1 MNTFSVSSVRVSE
14 TREEWRSQLAR
25 VGGRRKN
32 VRQLNLLVDFF
43 SNVPTFWNTCM
54 VSATARSHS
63 ALVLP
68 VPGSSE
74 PQSDDSARSRAF
86 HFPYPTAYRIQLDL
100 MSALFDTIEQGKAG
114 VFESPTGTGKTLSLL
129 CSALTWLEMNRQR
142 HILGVRASTETKET
156 ATGGEDDSEPD
167 WVLAHEEARQRESLA
182 LYENE
187 LRERLDRAR
196 LCLPG
201 TGAAQQDV
209 RPSRGPKRARV
220 DTGSSDITD
229 DDEFL
234 VDDYSERPKPNVSKR
249 QVGSDMNLSDEVRA
263 MMQAYE
269 EQGFAGGQCG
279 GMAPENTPETRP
291 KIFYASRTHSQLAQL
306 INEVKRT
313 PFGKAREPVR
323 SISLGSRKHMCLHA
337 DVRLVGATSG
347 TDAMNERCL
356 ELIQNKKG
364 QRCPFLPP
372 HDAMGQVTMD
382 RYRDHALAQVH
393 DIEELVQLGKDLRIC
408 PYFGTRYSARNA
420 ELVTLP
426 YNLLLQHDARE
437 ALQLSLEESILL
449 IDEAHNLIDTILA
462 TYTTELTQAHIDE
475 ATAQVDVYLQRFSMR
490 LKGVNEEHIRILQV
504 ILHAMQS
511 FCAEICKNKQHMWQ
525 RDTSLTLPAFM
536 AHLGGSVDQINVCIL
551 GSRSQPRQE
560 WIADVIA
567 RTFRALAQRHT
578 YCSKDWW
585 ICQQS
590 VGTCSDKRESKYLE
604 TCDTP
609 FMYDTCHALARG
621 FSACPLQ

>member
-1 MNTFSVSSVRVSE
+1 
-14 TREEWRSQLAR
+14 
-25 VGGRRKN
+25 
-32 VRQLNLLVDFF
+32 
-43 SNVPTFWNTCM
+43 
-54 VSATARSHS
+54 
-63 ALVLP
+63 
-68 VPGSSE
+68 
-74 PQSDDSARSRAF
+74 
-86 HFPYPTAYRIQLDL
+86 
-100 MSALFDTIEQGKAG
+100 
-114 VFESPTGTGKTLSLL
+114 
-129 CSALTWLEMNRQR
+129 
-142 HILGVRASTETKET
+142 
-156 ATGGEDDSEPD
+156 
-167 WVLAHEEARQRESLA
+167 
-182 LYENE
+182 
-187 LRERLDRAR
+187 
-196 LCLPG
+196 
-201 TGAAQQDV
+201 
-209 RPSRGPKRARV
+209 
-220 DTGSSDITD
+220 
-229 DDEFL
+229 
-234 VDDYSERPKPNVSKR
+234 
-249 QVGSDMNLSDEVRA
+249 
-263 MMQAYE
+263 
-269 EQGFAGGQCG
+269 
-279 GMAPENTPETRP
+279 
-291 KIFYASRTHSQLAQL
+291 
-306 INEVKRT
+306 
-313 PFGKAREPVR
+313 
-323 SISLGSRKHMCLHA
+323 MCLHA
-337 DVRLVGATSG
+337 DVRRVGATSG

-551 GSRSQPRQE
+551 GSRSQPRKE